1 MTLDQLLLSVTQPHK
16 MWMEEEKQ
24 LQGTAQ
30 VYIYQLKWVEFV
42 PVITQNENGPQVGG
56 VREGLSLLS
65 HRTRTDCVH
74 FWHCLL
80 TNRMKLVARETIVTL
95 TTLMDL
101 LGTAI
106 IENTPQES
114 GDRANYEQNIQ
125 DAMASFQKGMSMFAS
140 TL

>member
-1 MTLDQLLLSVTQPHK
+1 MSCQVMTEEPDSESHDFGPAPVVSDLATENVDGGRETTPGDSTSIYLS
-16 MWMEEEKQ
+16 
-24 LQGTAQ
+24 A
-30 VYIYQLKWVEFV
+30 
-42 PVITQNENGPQVGG
+42 QVGG

-65 HRTRTDCVH
+65 HRTRMDCVH

-80 TNRMKLVARETIVTL
+80 TDRMKLVARETIITS
-95 TTLMDL
+95 TTLMDP

-106 IENTPQES
+106 IENTPQDLS

-125 DAMASFQKGMSMFAS
+125 DVMASFPKGMSMFAL